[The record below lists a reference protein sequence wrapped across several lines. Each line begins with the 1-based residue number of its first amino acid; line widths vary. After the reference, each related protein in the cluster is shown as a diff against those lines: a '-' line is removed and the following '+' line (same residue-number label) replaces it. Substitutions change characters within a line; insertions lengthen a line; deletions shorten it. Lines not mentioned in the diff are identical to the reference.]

1 MMPSRASRLTCL
13 VSFLCLWSVGGS
25 SAVLAYE
32 IPRNLEQ
39 GWDAQ
44 VQFGA
49 LATFGVKD
57 TSAISARTDI
67 SYRGDHFEHELVA
80 KLYRSSSV
88 THVIRLDA
96 SGKEVVD
103 SKGIPLTERIKSTT
117 SDRRFLSVQPRW
129 FFSSR
134 YYLFALADIDI
145 NEPDGVRSSTL
156 RVGGI
161 GYKLWKSRGHYASA
175 AVGVGRRRF
184 EPVTG
189 DVEEEAVG
197 YVGLRFKRYLSE
209 TVSLSLS
216 LDSDFGGE
224 ESFSEAE
231 ASLSWRVRGPV
242 AIKFKYGAS
251 VDSRVVN
258 PWNTFDDGVEAA
270 MSVNLEVEIF

>member
-1 MMPSRASRLTCL
+1 MACLARRVARAAWC
-13 VSFLCLWSVGGS
+13 LCLWLAGGT
-25 SAVLAYE
+25 SALSAYE
-32 IPRNLEQ
+32 VPRNLEQ

-57 TSAISARTDI
+57 TSAISARTDVTF
-67 SYRGDHFEHELVA
+67 RGEHFEHELVA

-96 SGKEVVD
+96 SGKEVVNHQ
-103 SKGIPLTERIKSTT
+103 GVPLTERIKSTT
-117 SDRRFLSVQPRW
+117 SDRRFLSVQPR
-129 FFSSR
+129 FFFTSR
-134 YYLFALADIDI
+134 HYLFALADIDI

-156 RVGGI
+156 RVGGV
-161 GYKLWKSRGHYASA
+161 GYKLWKSRGHYSSA
-175 AVGVGRRRF
+175 AVGVGTRRF

-189 DVEEEAVG
+189 EAEEESVG
-197 YVGLRFKRYLSE
+197 YVGLRLKRYLSE
-209 TVSLSLS
+209 TVSLALS

-270 MSVNLEVEIF
+270 MSVNLEVEVF